1 DVWNNLVDQ
10 ASEPGP
16 GLVLA
21 VDVSPDRSMASI
33 GVASER
39 RDGVVHLEII
49 ENRAGT
55 GWLVP
60 RLREIRERH
69 GAAVVV
75 MDALSAAASLEPDM
89 RRAGLRVIKTS
100 LSDLADACGLFFDA
114 VQDGAV
120 RHLGSPVLDAALRS
134 ARRRKLRSGEAWAWS
149 RATSEADIT
158 PLVSVTLALWGVKS
172 AKVPSG
178 GRSARKVL
186 VMYLEAVALFVP
198 NILSDRL
205 DALESEALR
214 RMVERLAAKRPRHR
228 VRAHY
233 YDAQHQLR
241 DLRVALPP
249 ALVHAIEPVLGW
261 PAKAVDAL
269 ERRTRLEGFTLPGG
283 SASDYGID
291 EIWRE
296 NRLEVE
302 APMIHTSTLI
312 HSVSFVAVSAGDA
325 SLGEPAAVVSTYD
338 ATQATGLWR
347 PSSRDLGAALLVS
360 KWDDE
365 GECRFFV
372 VFPHRVFEA
381 WREKNGPWQVRE
393 SVNPYGRVPVEPIVY
408 RPRISRPFGSSR
420 ISRPIMS
427 ITDSAMRTMARAEV
441 NAEFFS
447 APQRY
452 CLGAAE
458 SMLVGANGEDK
469 SSWDLLIGRL
479 LAVPDGDLGAADRVE
494 VGQFP
499 QINMQPHTD
508 QMRMWAQLF
517 QAESGIAAESLG
529 VGGSQSNPSSAEAI
543 YAGEKDLVIEAE
555 ATCAGF
561 GPSWERVAQWAAMV
575 ANGDTTLPD
584 GLRALSARWRD
595 PSTPSRAAA
604 VDA

>member
-1 DVWNNLVDQ
+1 
-10 ASEPGP
+10 
-16 GLVLA
+16 
-21 VDVSPDRSMASI
+21 M
-33 GVASER
+33 
-39 RDGVVHLEII
+39 
-49 ENRAGT
+49 
-55 GWLVP
+55 
-60 RLREIRERH
+60 
-69 GAAVVV
+69 
-75 MDALSAAASLEPDM
+75 
-89 RRAGLRVIKTS
+89 
-100 LSDLADACGLFFDA
+100 
-114 VQDGAV
+114 
-120 RHLGSPVLDAALRS
+120 
-134 ARRRKLRSGEAWAWS
+134 
-149 RATSEADIT
+149 
-158 PLVSVTLALWGVKS
+158 
-172 AKVPSG
+172 
-178 GRSARKVL
+178 
-186 VMYLEAVALFVP
+186 FVP

-214 RMVERLAAKRPRHR
+214 RMVERLAAKRARHR

-233 YDAQHQLR
+233 YDAQNQLR

-452 CLGAAE
+452 LLGADE
-458 SMLVGANGEDK
+458 SMFVGANGEHK

-604 VDA
+604 VDAVLKLTQGQNPIIPANSRVALEMAGFSNADVERVIADRARVTDIVAALRGADNGVDDGGIEAN